1 MGMTAGVW
9 MARIPAVKAQAG
21 LSDGALGLALFAA
34 PVGLV
39 LGAALAERLVD
50 RLGSALVVRVTGVG
64 SCVLTAGPGLARNL
78 PELMAALLVL
88 CLASGTLDV
97 AQNAQGVRVE
107 AAYKRPVMTSMHS
120 FFSLGA
126 MAGAL
131 AGGGFAWAG
140 VGPLLSLAAAG
151 AVGAV
156 VDGCAGRWLLPEP
169 AGSEGTRKKE
179 PQSRQ
184 PRLSQSHPG
193 GRPPQTPQERSRAEA
208 KRVRRLIITLA
219 VLGICAL
226 VGEGAAGDWSA
237 VYLQDNLGAS
247 AGFAALGFAAFS
259 VTMTVGRAVGDRII
273 HRFGTV
279 PVVRCCGLL
288 AAAGLGGA
296 LVSDN
301 PGAAVCGFAVFG
313 AGLSVVVPQVFA
325 AGGRADPARPGSGLA
340 KVVGL
345 GYAGLAAGPAV
356 IGGAASQVGLHLALG
371 IPVLLTLWIVV
382 AAPAVGPGPNRAVG
396 DAPVEERDGPGE
408 DTGPFGMNGWGAS
421 ANGQLLAY
429 GKHMD
434 DKEIMTRIDGLIQ
447 TEREL
452 RSQLAAG
459 QLSSEQERERLRSAE
474 EALDQC
480 WDLLRQRRA
489 RREFGENPD
498 DAAVRP
504 ATEVEGY
511 QQ

>member
-1 MGMTAGVW
+1 MRESSLIRRARVGVSAYFFIMGMTAGVW

-21 LSDGALGLALFAA
+21 LSDGALGVALFAV

-50 RLGSALVVRVTGVG
+50 RVGSAAVARAAGIGNCLMVVT
-64 SCVLTAGPGLARNL
+64 PGLARNL
-78 PELMAALLVL
+78 PELMAALL
-88 CLASGTLDV
+88 AFGITGGTVDV
-97 AQNAQGVRVE
+97 SQNAQGVRVE
-107 AAYKRPVMTSMHS
+107 AAYKRPVMTSIHS

-140 VGPLLSLAAAG
+140 VGPLPSLAVAG
-151 AVGAV
+151 AVGTL
-156 VDGCAGRWLLPEP
+156 VDAYTGRWFLPGLPE
-169 AGSEGTRKKE
+169 
-179 PQSRQ
+179 QSRKAEV
-184 PRLSQSHPG
+184 PATAV
-193 GRPPQTPQERSRAEA
+193 GRTAEA
-208 KRVRRLIITLA
+208 RRVRRLIITLA

-237 VYLQDNLGAS
+237 VYLKDNLGAS

-259 VTMTVGRAVGDRII
+259 VTMTVGRAVGDRVIR
-273 HRFGTV
+273 RFGSV

-296 LVSDN
+296 LAGDN
-301 PGAAVCGFAVFG
+301 PGAAVGGFAVFG

-356 IGGAASQVGLHLALG
+356 IGGVASQVGLHWALG
-371 IPVLLTLWIVV
+371 IPVLLTLWIAV
-382 AAPAVGPGPNRAVG
+382 AAPALRRPPRGPL
-396 DAPVEERDGPGE
+396 DGPGE
-408 DTGPFGMNGWGAS
+408 GTDSFGMNGRGAS
-421 ANGQLLAY
+421 AHGQLLAY
-429 GKHMD
+429 GMHMD
-434 DKEIMTRIDGLIQ
+434 DKEILTRISGLMQ

-504 ATEVEGY
+504 AAEVEGY